1 MQALLGGGGVG
12 RVGLVWSRRAGWDC
26 GESLGEGRWGWS
38 LVDRRE
44 DNNGIHSGT
53 PAGEIILL
61 RLYELRV
68 CVYV

>member
-26 GESLGEGRWGWS
+26 GESLGEGRRGWS

-44 DNNGIHSGT
+44 DNSGS

-61 RLYELRV
+61 RLYQLRV
-68 CVYV
+68 CAYV